1 MYDTSLRALVD
12 SMLVA
17 LNAAPP
23 LPQAPESYLG
33 RLESYDAL
41 WARGVK
47 VPVKELCDLERLERQ
62 SDAEITAG
70 RRAGEDTSSRE
81 PGTDR
86 SRAYWHGWQAG
97 RMKKVPEEADG
108 AFHELNFRVW
118 WWVFRHTPEALR
130 HVAAFCPD
138 TDIAN
143 PEAYADLE
151 RALERG
157 EPV

>member
-1 MYDTSLRALVD
+1 MDGTSLRTMVD

-23 LPQAPESYLG
+23 LPQAPESHLG
-33 RLESYDAL
+33 KLASYDAL

-47 VPVKELCDLERLERQ
+47 VPVMELCDLERLERLG
-62 SDAEITAG
+62 DAEITAG
-70 RRAGEDTSSRE
+70 RRVGEDPNSRE

-97 RMKKVPEEADG
+97 RMKRVPDEADA
-108 AFHELNFRVW
+108 AFHELNYRVW
-118 WWVFRHTPEALR
+118 WWVLRHTPEALR
-130 HVAAFCPD
+130 QVVAFWPD

-151 RALERG
+151 SALERG